1 VNNRTV
7 KQTVSTPLRLTIS
20 SAEESRFSE
29 ILQKGFA
36 FNTLIGVSIKTFLC
50 DFMAL
55 DHEYIQERI
64 STIFLDGKA
73 VDNIEEAIIS
83 EGSTLALSSAMP
95 GLAGAT
101 LRRDGLYAS
110 LRDSITYKE
119 KASNCRM
126 KEGVIIVKL
135 FNLLIDDIGSVFL
148 QKGIVLKS
156 RELQNFFIKQPDNF
170 WRNCSELTL
179 AGKSIDYE
187 NLLAGNRLIQHDEVE
202 LTVLIDRCMEYL

>member
-7 KQTVSTPLRLTIS
+7 KQNVSTPLRLTIS

-36 FNTLIGVSIKTFLC
+36 FNTLVGIHIKTFLC

-55 DHEYIQERI
+55 DPQYIQERI

-73 VDNIEEAIIS
+73 VDNIEEAIIR

-119 KASNCRM
+119 EAGNCRV
-126 KEGVIIVKL
+126 KEGIIILKL
-135 FNLLIDDIGSVFL
+135 FNLLIDDIGPVFL
-148 QKGIVLKS
+148 QKGIVVKS
-156 RELQNFFIKQPDNF
+156 QELQDFFIKQPDIF
-170 WRNCSELTL
+170 WRDCSEIIL
-179 AGKSIDYE
+179 AGKPIDYE
-187 NLLAGNRLIQHDEVE
+187 NLLVGNRLIQHDEVE
-202 LTVLIDRCMEYL
+202 LTVLIDR